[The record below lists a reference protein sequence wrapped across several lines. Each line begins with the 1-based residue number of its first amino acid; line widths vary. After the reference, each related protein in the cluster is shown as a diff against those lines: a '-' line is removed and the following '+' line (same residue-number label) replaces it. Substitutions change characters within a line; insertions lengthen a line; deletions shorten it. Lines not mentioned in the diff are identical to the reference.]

1 MSAEPLTELLPEP
14 PTGASAGFADN
25 WSYLKT
31 ELGWLE
37 RMLMVAVARQKKEAK
52 EIDRVAQS
60 RADRV
65 TSHWWQGVISLD
77 GKICYDEYRQ
87 PPATTAVTT
96 PRPSYQQQL
105 EGRIRATEARGVL
118 LGLPMLCDRLQL
130 SLFEKQVILLAIAPE
145 VNRRY
150 ARLYRFLQGEES
162 AVSDLPTVNLALQLL
177 CRNDQEWRVGRSRL
191 LDDAPLLK
199 LGLLERH
206 PRNTDTL
213 LNQSLRLAAPLV
225 SFLLD
230 EQPQAAVLD
239 RLLQPATVESFLTLR
254 RTDVPWD
261 ALVLP
266 ESLIER
272 LRSLCDLASAAA
284 VSPTASGPVAV
295 LAGPSGVGKTLAAEA
310 IAHTLGQPLATVDL
324 SQVSPADFPLLLQDI
339 ESTRPPLLLV
349 KSAQLWL
356 RRSAAIAPSEISR
369 LLSLRQEDGTLTLFS
384 LPHAEAIALPWQRQL
399 RPVLSFAMPDAAQRL
414 QIWQQTELFPQS
426 SPIDWEAL
434 AKQLAVSGGEIR
446 AIAQTARQLQLAKD
460 APLAE
465 HLQRAIA
472 LRGHSLSLPLRSRSR
487 GRKVQKES

>member
-1 MSAEPLTELLPEP
+1 MSADPLIESLPEP

-52 EIDRVAQS
+52 ETDRVAQS
-60 RADRV
+60 QADRV

-87 PPATTAVTT
+87 PPTTTAVTT
-96 PRPSYQQQL
+96 PRPGYQQQL
-105 EGRIRATEARGVL
+105 EGRIRATEARGIL

-130 SLFEKQVILLAIAPE
+130 SLFEKQVVLLAIAPE

-177 CRNDQEWRVGRSRL
+177 CRNDQEWRAGRSRL

-225 SFLLD
+225 NFLLD
-230 EQPQAAVLD
+230 EQPQPEALD
-239 RLLQPATVESFLTLR
+239 CLLKPTAIKSFLTLSR
-254 RTDVPWD
+254 PQAQWD

-266 ESLIER
+266 EPLIER

-284 VSPTASGPVAV
+284 VSPTISSPLAV
-295 LAGPSGVGKTLAAEA
+295 LAGPSGVGKTLAARA

-324 SQVSPADFPLLLQDI
+324 AQVNPSDFPLLLQDI
-339 ESTRPPLLLV
+339 EATRPPLLLV

-356 RRSAAIAPSEISR
+356 RRSAAIAPADLSR

-384 LPHAEAIALPWQRQL
+384 LPHAEAIALPWQPQL
-399 RPVLSFAMPDAAQRL
+399 RLILSFAMPDATQRL
-414 QIWQQTELFPQS
+414 QLWQQTELFPQN
-426 SPIDWEAL
+426 SPIDWDTL
-434 AKQLAVSGGEIR
+434 AKQLVVSGREIR
-446 AIAQTARQLQLAKD
+446 AIAQTARQLQLAND
-460 APLAE
+460 APLVQ
-465 HLQRAIA
+465 HLQRAID
-472 LRGHSLSLPLRSRSR
+472 LRGHSLSIPLRPRSR
-487 GRKVQKES
+487 GRKVRQES

>member
-1 MSAEPLTELLPEP
+1 MSAEPLTESLPEP

-37 RMLMVAVARQKKEAK
+37 RMLMVAVARQKKETK

-87 PPATTAVTT
+87 PPATTAMTA
-96 PRPSYQQQL
+96 PRLGYQQQL
-105 EGRIRATEARGVL
+105 EGRIRATEARGIP

-130 SLFEKQVILLAIAPE
+130 SLFEKQVVLLAIAPE

-162 AVSDLPTVNLALQLL
+162 AVSDLPTVNLVLQLL
-177 CRNDQEWRVGRSRL
+177 CRNDQEWRAGRSRL

-206 PRNTDTL
+206 PRHTDTL

-225 SFLLD
+225 NFLLD
-230 EQPQAAVLD
+230 EQPQPEALD
-239 RLLQPATVESFLTLR
+239 RLLKPAGIESFLTLSR
-254 RTDVPWD
+254 PQAQWD

-266 ESLIER
+266 ESLTEQ

-284 VSPTASGPVAV
+284 VSPKASPPTAV
-295 LAGPSGVGKTLAAEA
+295 LAGPSGTGKTLAAGA
-310 IAHTLGQPLATVDL
+310 IAYALGQPLATVDL
-324 SQVSPADFPLLLQDI
+324 AQVNPSDFSLLLQEI
-339 ESTRPPLLLV
+339 ETVRPPLLLV

-356 RRSAAIAPSEISR
+356 RRSAAIAPSDVAR
-369 LLSLRQEDGTLTLFS
+369 LLSRRQKDGTLTLFS

-414 QIWQQTELFPQS
+414 QLWQQTELFPQS
-426 SPIDWEAL
+426 SSIDWEAL
-434 AKQLAVSGGEIR
+434 AKQLVIPGSEIV
-446 AIAQTARQLQLAKD
+446 AIAQTARQLQFAQD
-460 APLAE
+460 APLAQ

-472 LRGHSLSLPLRSRSR
+472 LRGHSLSIPLRPRSR
-487 GRKVQKES
+487 GRKVRKEP

>member
-1 MSAEPLTELLPEP
+1 MSVEPLAESSPEL

-37 RMLMVAVARQKKEAK
+37 RMLMVAVARQKKESK

-87 PPATTAVTT
+87 PPTTTAIAA
-96 PRPSYQQQL
+96 PRPGYQQQL
-105 EGRIRATEARGVL
+105 ESRIRATEARGIA
-118 LGLPMLCDRLQL
+118 LGLPMLCNRLQL

-177 CRNDQEWRVGRSRL
+177 CRNDQEWRAGRSHL
-191 LDDAPLLK
+191 VDDATLLR

-225 SFLLD
+225 SFLLE
-230 EQPQAAVLD
+230 EQPQPAALD
-239 RLLQPATVESFLTLR
+239 RLLQPAAIGSFLDLTH
-254 RTDVPWD
+254 PAAQWE

-266 ESLIER
+266 EPLTER
-272 LRSLCDLASAAA
+272 LRSLCDLAKAAA
-284 VSPTASGPVAV
+284 ESSIASGPIAV
-295 LAGPSGVGKTLAAEA
+295 LAGPSGTGKTLTAGA

-324 SQVSPADFPLLLQDI
+324 AQVSPTDFPLLLQEI
-339 ESTRPPLLLV
+339 ESTNPPLLLV

-356 RRSAAIAPSEISR
+356 RRSAAIAPADLSR
-369 LLSLRQEDGTLTLFS
+369 LLSARKADGMLTLFS
-384 LPHAEAIALPWQRQL
+384 LPHAEAIALPWRRL
-399 RPVLSFAMPDAAQRL
+399 LDAVLAFAAPDAAQRL
-414 QIWQQTELFPQS
+414 QLWQQTALCNQPS
-426 SPIDWEAL
+426 AIDWAAL
-434 AKQLAVSGGEIR
+434 AKQLAISGGEIA
-446 AIAQTARQLQLAKD
+446 AIAHMTRQLQLADD
-460 APLAE
+460 APLE
-465 HLQRAIA
+465 QLLQKAIA
-472 LRGHSLSLPLRSRSR
+472 LRDHALSVPLRPRSRSR
-487 GRKVQKES
+487 KVRKA